1 MVSVI
6 DGSNAVAELNRLMYI
21 AVTGSAGYDVLL

>member
-21 AVTGSAGYDVLL
+21 AVTGYDVLL